1 MGLISILGHMVQKRT
16 EAPAAPVIRT
26 NTPLGLHQ
34 GSTVDLPDV
43 DIALAQVDGSI
54 IAVPSGTQVVIS
66 VGTYRKWGLTV
77 HNCYLGNGTSYI
89 QLVTDANQRI
99 VECRL
104 WSSHNQTE
112 ILPQSVEDWEFW
124 LGSYQ
129 RDQSGEFVRDGQGRA
144 LRREYGLI
152 GWPQFQV
159 DGPPAI
165 VYNRAWSPGA
175 DGVDPVDYTETIVDV
190 QGRSITVKHEAMEY
204 ARRLTDAA
212 DAVTESLLAT
222 MVQDQDGAAVN
233 IFIGIPLDHQNLK
246 ILQS

>member
-1 MGLISILGHMVQKRT
+1 MGLISILGHMVQKRN
-16 EAPAAPVIRT
+16 ESPARPVIRT
-26 NTPLGLHQ
+26 ETPLNLSQ
-34 GSTVDLPDV
+34 GAVVDLPDV

-54 IAVPSGTQVVIS
+54 ISVPSGTQLVIS

-77 HNCYLGNGTSYI
+77 HNCYLSNGSSFI
-89 QLVTDANQRI
+89 QLVTDAKGKI
-99 VECRL
+99 VECKL

-112 ILPQSVEDWEFW
+112 ILPQTVEDWEFW
-124 LGSYQ
+124 LGSYHKDADGGFI
-129 RDQSGEFVRDGQGRA
+129 RDAQGRA
-144 LRREYGLI
+144 IRREYGLI

-165 VYNRAWSPGA
+165 VYNRAWSPSEE
-175 DGVDPVDYTETIVDV
+175 GVDPVGYTEIITDD
-190 QGRSITVKHEAMEY
+190 QGRSVTVKHEAMEY

-233 IFIGIPLDHQNLK
+233 IFIGIPLDHQTLK